1 MVNRTRGLLVGA
13 PVATQIATIQGDSMI
28 DINEYDY
35 ELPKHLIAQRPLP
48 NRADARLMVVDR
60 RSQTI
65 EHRHV
70 RDLPEILQPGD
81 ILVLNNT
88 RVVPARLVGYRT
100 ETRGRWEGLFVE
112 ADPSGVWQVIGKTRG
127 KLRPGETITLVNREG
142 RDDIKLF
149 VIGKIA
155 DGGWLVSP
163 DTSED
168 TWQTLERLG
177 RVPIPPYIRGGQM
190 MEEDR
195 TRYQTVYAQVPG
207 SVAAPTAGLHF
218 TPQLLNSLR
227 TQGVKIVF
235 VTLHVGLGTFVP
247 IKTSQIEEHKMH
259 SEWGEIAP
267 EVAEEINAARKE
279 GGRVVAVGT
288 TVTRLLET
296 AAASGELKPFAGR
309 TDLYIRPPYQFKI
322 VDALMTNFHL
332 PKTTLLVLVRTFGGD
347 ELIKRAYDEAIREEY
362 RFYSYGD
369 AMLIL

>member
-1 MVNRTRGLLVGA
+1 
-13 PVATQIATIQGDSMI
+13 MI
-28 DINEYDY
+28 DISEYDY
-35 ELPKHLIAQRPLP
+35 KLPRHLIAQRPLP

-60 RSQTI
+60 KTESI

-81 ILVLNNT
+81 ALVLNNT

-100 ETRGRWEGLFVE
+100 QTGGRWEGLFVE
-112 ADPSGVWQVIGKTRG
+112 ADPAGVWRVIGKTRG
-127 KLRPGETITLVNREG
+127 KLRPGESITLVNREG

-163 DTSED
+163 DSSED
-168 TWQTLERLG
+168 TWQTLERVG
-177 RVPIPPYIRGGQM
+177 RVPLPPYIRGGQM
-190 MEEDR
+190 VEEDR
-195 TRYQTVYAQVPG
+195 TRYQTVFAQVPG
-207 SVAAPTAGLHF
+207 AVAAPTAGLHF
-218 TPQLLNSLR
+218 TPALLDALQKR
-227 TQGVKIVF
+227 GVRILF

-247 IKTSQIEEHKMH
+247 IKTQQIEEHKMH
-259 SEWGEIAP
+259 EEWGEISP
-267 EVAEEINAARKE
+267 DVVDQIRFVREK

-296 AAASGELKPFAGR
+296 AAANGTLVPFSGR
-309 TDLYIRPPYQFKI
+309 TDLYIRPPYRFKA

-332 PKTTLLVLVRTFGGD
+332 PRTTLLVLVRTFGGD
-347 ELIKRAYDEAIREEY
+347 ELIKRAYEEAIREEY